1 MEPDTPTGTSG
12 PGAPDNAA
20 DWAPALETLRRSSLR
35 MRLLIATFEW
45 LAGASQATRMRLG
58 ALLGW
63 LAPRLVRRR
72 VPVVRRNLALCFPE
86 LSAQARERLLKD
98 HFRALAQSVVDRCVF
113 WFGSAQQICEMVSV
127 TGHEQIA
134 GLVAR
139 HGSVLMLA
147 PHFVGLDAAA
157 TRLSIEG
164 PAGAA
169 MYSPQNSPG
178 LDKLVRLGRSRF
190 NAVHLVSRRE
200 GVRALIRY
208 IEAHLP
214 IYYLPDMD
222 FGRRGAVFV
231 PFFGVPAA
239 TQTSTAQLAAR
250 WGLPVVPVVCLWDP
264 VTGHYDVQVRAPL
277 ADFPGIDS
285 PEAATAVLNRHI
297 ERWVREAPAQYYWVH
312 RRFKTRPPGEPP
324 LY

>member
-1 MEPDTPTGTSG
+1 MQEGRP
-12 PGAPDNAA
+12 A
-20 DWAPALETLRRSSLR
+20 DWLLAVEALRRGSLR
-35 MRLLIATFEW
+35 MRVLIGTLEW
-45 LAGASQATRMRLG
+45 LAAARPGTRMRLG
-58 ALLGW
+58 AVLGW
-63 LAPRLVRRR
+63 LAPWIVRRR
-72 VPVVRRNLALCFPE
+72 VPVVRRNLALCFPD
-86 LSAQARERLLKD
+86 LSNSARDRLLRD
-98 HFRALAQSVVDRCVF
+98 HFRALAQSVVDRAVF
-113 WFGSAQQICEMVSV
+113 WFGSAQQIRDLVSISGQ
-127 TGHEQIA
+127 TQIA
-134 GLVAR
+134 ELVAR

-157 TRLSIEG
+157 TRLSLEG

-178 LDKLVRLGRSRF
+178 LDALVRLGRSRF
-190 NAVHLVSRRE
+190 NAVHLVSRRD
-200 GVRALIRY
+200 GVRALIRH

-250 WGLPVVPVVCLWDP
+250 WGLPVVPIVCFWDP
-264 VTGHYDVQVRAPL
+264 ATGHYDVQVRAQL
-277 ADFPGIDS
+277 ADFPGTDS
-285 PEAATAVLNRHI
+285 PETATATLNRHL
-297 ERWVREAPAQYYWVH
+297 EAWVREAPAQYYWVH
-312 RRFKTRPPGEPP
+312 RRFKTRPAGEPS